1 LKPRDGITSEQLRE
15 FMRRM
20 KAMNDRFEIP
30 KEEFNQSVSQVF
42 MKVMEEALD
51 KK

>member
-1 LKPRDGITSEQLRE
+1 
-15 FMRRM
+15 MRRM

-42 MKVMEEALD
+42 MKVMEEALE